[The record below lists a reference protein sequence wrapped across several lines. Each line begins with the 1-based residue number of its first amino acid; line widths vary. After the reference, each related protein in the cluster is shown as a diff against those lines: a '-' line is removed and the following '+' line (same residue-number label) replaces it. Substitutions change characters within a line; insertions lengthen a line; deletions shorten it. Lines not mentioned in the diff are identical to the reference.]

1 MRRLALIGAS
11 LCAVSAC
18 SKTTKTLV
26 VEPSPQTRTSTSTTA
41 SGGSNTGPSTAATL
55 GIPPGHLPKVGEC
68 RIWIPG
74 TPPGRQP
81 GAKSRSCEAIGS
93 VAPAGSWIIYRP
105 TGNKKLV
112 HVREVDPHRAGT
124 VVRIRIFDI
133 EDFETNPK
141 EKP

>member
-1 MRRLALIGAS
+1 M
-11 LCAVSAC
+11 
-18 SKTTKTLV
+18 
-26 VEPSPQTRTSTSTTA
+26 
-41 SGGSNTGPSTAATL
+41 
-55 GIPPGHLPKVGEC
+55 
-68 RIWIPG
+68 
-74 TPPGRQP
+74 
-81 GAKSRSCEAIGS
+81 
-93 VAPAGSWIIYRP
+93 APAGSWIIYRP